1 MVYHFLLCLTTLIF
15 DVFAS
20 IRLAPDEKDL
30 QIALLRQQLRVLER
44 KIKQKPRLSRPEKL
58 MLVALTTRLQR
69 QTQWWRER
77 LREVVLLAQ
86 PETVLKWHR
95 EQVRR
100 KWTFRQ
106 PNHGGRPKL
115 DGEIEALIVW
125 IARENPR
132 MGYGKIQGEL
142 LKLGFVVDPTTVKN
156 VLRRHRLLPAPQRG
170 RSSWRTFL
178 NHYRQQMLA
187 CDFFTV
193 KTLHLQ
199 TLYVLFVI
207 ELGSRRVHL
216 AGCTTHPDTAWV
228 TQQARQFVWQ
238 LDESRTRMRFLIHDR
253 DSKFTTSFDQVF
265 GSEGIEIE
273 RTPFRA
279 PRANAVAE
287 RWVCSV
293 RQECL
298 DHLLILNQRHLV
310 RVLKEYIVYY
320 NVSRPHQGLDQQVP
334 VPLPR
339 SPQGVIRCRDV
350 LGGVLHDY
358 YRDAA

>member
-1 MVYHFLLCLTTLIF
+1 M
-15 DVFAS
+15 
-20 IRLAPDEKDL
+20 
-30 QIALLRQQLRVLER
+30 LER
-44 KIKQKPRLSRPEKL
+44 KVKQKPRLSRPEKL
-58 MLVALTTRLQR
+58 ILVALTTRLQR
-69 QTQWWRER
+69 QTQRWQER
-77 LREVVLLAQ
+77 LRDTVLLVQ

-95 EQVRR
+95 ELVCR
-100 KWTFRQ
+100 KWTFRR

-115 DGEIEALIVW
+115 DSEIEALIVQ

-132 MGYGKIQGEL
+132 MGYDKIQGEL
-142 LKLGFVVDPTTVKN
+142 LKLGVVVDPTTVKN
-156 VLRRHRLLPAPQRG
+156 VVRRHRLLPAPQRG

-193 KTLHLQ
+193 ETLHLQ
-199 TLYVLFVI
+199 TLYVLFFI

-216 AGCTTHPDTAWV
+216 AGCTTHPDTVWV
-228 TQQARQFVWQ
+228 TQQARQLVWQ
-238 LDESRTRMRFLIHDR
+238 LDESSIPMCFLIHDR
-253 DSKFTTSFDQVF
+253 DSKFTTGFDQVF
-265 GSEGIEIE
+265 VSEGIDIV

-287 RWVCSV
+287 RWVRSV

-298 DHLLILNQRHLV
+298 DHLLILNQRHLI
-310 RVLKEYIVYY
+310 RVLKEYIDYY

-334 VPLPR
+334 IPRPR